1 MGGLDAALGANAVA
15 TSADAR
21 FASGTRWGS
30 LIADIM
36 IAWVWAVRFFSVQSI
51 QGVNLNYGGVQTRHS
66 ETR

>member
-36 IAWVWAVRFFSVQSI
+36 IAL
-51 QGVNLNYGGVQTRHS
+51 GVGGEVLFGAIDSRLADDNYSFRQF
-66 ETR
+66 

>member
-36 IAWVWAVRFFSVQSI
+36 IALGVGGEVFSVQSI
-51 QGVNLNYGGVQTRHS
+51 QGVNLNYVGVQTRDS